1 MIGTRRLR
9 QSRLRSYLPLQQ
21 KLQARLALSSGSLRR
36 IRVAGLLYISPEAAL
51 TLDAK
56 LQNLTLDLRH
66 AKFIFPPDATPAN
79 GQLLLKLGNTDAP
92 PETNQPKLVYG
103 ATANTGYLMLNDE
116 LIVGHYYFVYDPQSI
131 EKSAATPFPTRKI
144 NGELI
149 KVIAYDEINERYTVT
164 PKFARSY
171 ANTSNDDHLAL
182 AG

>member
-1 MIGTRRLR
+1 MKDRFETRVEASSTASRRLR
-9 QSRLRSYLPLQQ
+9 VVGRYMVPNTNNGWLIL
-21 KLQARLALSSGSLRR
+21 KDK
-36 IRVAGLLYISPEAAL
+36 
-51 TLDAK
+51 T
-56 LQNLTLDLRH
+56 QNLTLDLRH